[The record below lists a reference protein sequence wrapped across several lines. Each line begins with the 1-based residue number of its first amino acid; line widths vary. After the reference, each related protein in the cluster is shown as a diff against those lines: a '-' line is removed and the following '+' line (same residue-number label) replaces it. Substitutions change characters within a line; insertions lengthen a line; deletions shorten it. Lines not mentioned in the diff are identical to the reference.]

1 MDLAEFLNARLA
13 EAENMAR
20 AAYAHHWAVKLT
32 RDGPEVWVVNDD
44 RYPEVAGL
52 VEVEA
57 RWRPDETAA
66 HIAAWDPAH
75 VLAWCAAVRAVV
87 EIHTGDHECPVKDPR
102 PRTTYVHPD
111 YVYANDPTLLP
122 FARVWADHP
131 DFDPAWRA

>member
-1 MDLAEFLNARLA
+1 MDLPEFLNARLA

-57 RWRPDETAA
+57 WWRPDETAA
-66 HIAAWDPAH
+66 HIAAWDPAR

-87 EIHTGDHECPVKDPR
+87 EAWPDPMGLWSAEQADAAR
-102 PRTTYVHPD
+102 AMKRHV
-111 YVYANDPTLLP
+111 LLRY
-122 FARVWADHP
+122 ARVWADHP
-131 DFDPAWRA
+131 DFDPAWA

>member
-1 MDLAEFLNARLA
+1 VDLAEFLNARLA

-75 VLAWCAAVRAVV
+75 VLAWCAAVRLLV
-87 EIHTGDHECPVKDPR
+87 EWGRSEADDGPMASDAER
-102 PRTTYVHPD
+102 
-111 YVYANDPTLLP
+111 AALWTLRVLAQP
-122 FARVWADHP
+122 FAGHP
-131 DFDPAWRA
+131 DFDPAWR

>member
-13 EAENMAR
+13 EDE
-20 AAYAHHWAVKLT
+20 
-32 RDGPEVWVVNDD
+32 
-44 RYPEVAGL
+44 EVAR
-52 VEVEA
+52 EA
-57 RWRPDETAA
+57 I
-66 HIAAWDPAH
+66 HIARWDPAH